1 MLCQTKFI
9 ELKDKATFTQ
19 NFGTPVWNQNALVFV
34 WPIYL
39 LILFMRKFVP
49 FIICAQQIRPISF
62 EFR

>member
-1 MLCQTKFI
+1 
-9 ELKDKATFTQ
+9 
-19 NFGTPVWNQNALVFV
+19 
-34 WPIYL
+34 